1 VNSRQCAFV
10 HQIGPPAKTCNFS
23 LRAHNFDGSKLKV
36 NDRIDDLMAPFG
48 RAGLALLRRSLIL
61 M

>member
-1 VNSRQCAFV
+1 MNPRQCACV
-10 HQIGPPAKTCNFS
+10 HQIRPPAETCKFS

-48 RAGLALLRRSLIL
+48 RAGLALLRGSLIL